1 MKEEYLTLETV
12 KKLANYEKLEKEV
25 KSANEKSLYYKS
37 EWENVTRLCISKT
50 REITQLKKE
59 ITKLKRELKERN

>member
-1 MKEEYLTLETV
+1 MKEEYLSIESA
-12 KKLANYEKLEKEV
+12 KRLANYERLEKEV
-25 KSANEKSLYYKS
+25 KSANEKALYYKS

-59 ITKLKRELKERN
+59 ITILKKELKERN